1 MTREEKIKAVIDY
14 CKSQGRDNYGQC
26 KCPHDREEDFF
37 CHKYSICSASEKTLD
52 EWLKAVNPQSQEK
65 VNHPAHYQGK
75 MELNLN
81 KDEAQLINCALTYYL
96 QRGAISWYK
105 NIYPKADL
113 DSIFNQIN
121 IIEQVEE

>member
-1 MTREEKIKAVIDY
+1 
-14 CKSQGRDNYGQC
+14 
-26 KCPHDREEDFF
+26 
-37 CHKYSICSASEKTLD
+37 
-52 EWLKAVNPQSQEK
+52 
-65 VNHPAHYQGK
+65 

-105 NIYPKADL
+105 WYKYIYPKADL